1 MTEVR
6 SSHEQEKPVPVDRQH
21 PVRTT
26 LAYGLGPL
34 TDQMSHQM
42 FQFLVFTYYYA
53 VAGIDIN
60 TLAWSFIIFAVW
72 DSINDPV
79 IGQLS
84 DNTRNKRGRRRW
96 WILISAIPF
105 GIANALL
112 FTVGTA
118 WSPQLK
124 AAYMIM
130 IIILYDT
137 VYTMFSTNQLAL
149 FSEMF
154 RSDEERGFAN
164 MWKSI
169 FIIVGVIIGFVLPT
183 IFIDN
188 LVPIEGLSDAELAKI
203 PNDYIVTGV
212 IIGFLTIIGGLLFYK
227 YGMKEPEMVDHF
239 AGDKKEKEPGMIK
252 MLKETLSNGAFIIFC
267 IANLVKWTT
276 FKMLTTIIALY
287 AVWVLGVQ
295 EGNILISVLLL
306 AAFISAGALFPVMK
320 KIGIR
325 LGWRNAFILSQL
337 VWCAVLVPFWF
348 LDGRPYLAI
357 VFMAALGFGLSGA
370 IFYIEPIIAQI
381 IDEDEVK
388 TGKRRAG
395 SYYGI
400 NGLINRYSTILVFA
414 LLALILKQYG
424 WEQYLV
430 GKGMEASPAEID
442 NLVTALKVLMV
453 PINIAANLIVVAFL
467 LWFPL
472 HGKRLAEVQRKLKE
486 LQASRSV

>member
-1 MTEVR
+1 MTDPNKALDTESNNTETRKHSV
-6 SSHEQEKPVPVDRQH
+6 K
-21 PVRTT
+21 TT
-26 LAYGLGPL
+26 LAYGIGPL

-53 VAGIDIN
+53 VAGIDIK

-72 DSINDPV
+72 DSINDPI

-84 DNTRNKRGRRRW
+84 DNTKSKKGRRRW
-96 WILISAIPF
+96 WILISTIPF

-112 FTVGTA
+112 FTLGPH
-118 WSPQLK
+118 WSPQMK

-130 IIILYDT
+130 IIVLYDT

-188 LVPIEGLSDAELAKI
+188 LVPVEGLSEAALAKI
-203 PNDYIVTGV
+203 PGDYIFTGIV
-212 IIGFLTIIGGLLFYK
+212 IGLLTIIGGFLFYK

-239 AGDKKEKEPGMIK
+239 APEKKEKEPGMIK
-252 MLKETLSNGAFIIFC
+252 MLKETLSNKSFIIFC

-306 AAFISAGALFPVMK
+306 AAFISSGALFPVMK

-325 LGWRNAFILSQL
+325 MGWRNAFILSQL
-337 VWCAVLVPFWF
+337 VWCVALVPFWF

-357 VFMAALGFGLSGA
+357 VCMAALGFGLSGA

-381 IDEDEVK
+381 IDEDEVR

-430 GKGMEASPAEID
+430 GSGMEASPAEID

-453 PINIAANLIVVAFL
+453 PINIGANLLVVAFL

-486 LQASRSV
+486 LQKSRIS

>member
-1 MTEVR
+1 MTEVNKALDMESKNTDTR
-6 SSHEQEKPVPVDRQH
+6 KHSVK
-21 PVRTT
+21 TT
-26 LAYGLGPL
+26 LAYGIGPL

-53 VAGIDIN
+53 VAGIGIN

-72 DSINDPV
+72 DSFNGPI
-79 IGQLS
+79 IGTLS
-84 DNTRNKRGRRRW
+84 DNTKSKRGRRRW
-96 WILISAIPF
+96 WILIAAVPF
-105 GIANALL
+105 GVANALL
-112 FTVGTA
+112 FSVGTH
-118 WSPQLK
+118 WSPQIK

-154 RSDEERGFAN
+154 RSNEERGFAN

-188 LVPIEGLSDAELAKI
+188 LVPVEGLSEVEIAKI
-203 PNDYIVTGV
+203 PSDYVLTGV
-212 IIGFLTIIGGLLFYK
+212 IIGILTIIGALLFYK
-227 YGMKEPEMVDHF
+227 YGMKEPDMVSHF
-239 AGDKKEKEPGMIK
+239 SEEKKEKEPGMIK
-252 MLKETLSNGAFIIFC
+252 MLKETLSNGPFIIFC
-267 IANLVKWTT
+267 LANMVKWTT

-320 KIGIR
+320 KIGLK
-325 LGWRNAFILSQL
+325 LGWRNGFILSQL

-370 IFYIEPIIAQI
+370 IYFIEPIIAQI

-388 TGKRRAG
+388 TGRRRAG

-400 NGLINRYSTILVFA
+400 NELINRYSTILVFA
-414 LLALILKQYG
+414 LLALILKKYG

-430 GKGMEASPAEID
+430 GSGMEASPAEID

-453 PINIAANLIVVAFL
+453 PINIGANLLVVAFL

-472 HGKRLAEVQRKLKE
+472 HGERLAEVQRKLKE
-486 LQASRSV
+486 LQKSRIS

>member
-1 MTEVR
+1 MTKTSNAPKSGNAVP
-6 SSHEQEKPVPVDRQH
+6 SSRQH
-21 PVRTT
+21 SLKTT
-26 LAYGLGPL
+26 LAYGIGPM

-53 VAGIDIN
+53 VAGIGIN

-72 DSINDPV
+72 DSFNGPI
-79 IGQLS
+79 IGTLS
-84 DNTRNKRGRRRW
+84 DNTKSKRGRRRW
-96 WILISAIPF
+96 WILIAAVPF
-105 GIANALL
+105 GVANALL
-112 FTVGTA
+112 FAVGTH
-118 WSPQLK
+118 WSPQIK
-124 AAYMIM
+124 ALYMIM

-154 RSDEERGFAN
+154 RSNEERGFAN

-183 IFIDN
+183 LFIEN
-188 LVPIEGLSDAELAKI
+188 LVPVDGLSEVEIAKI
-203 PNDYIVTGV
+203 PSDYVVTGV
-212 IIGFLTIIGGLLFYK
+212 VIGILTIIGALLFYK
-227 YGMKEPEMVDHF
+227 YGMKEPDMVNHF
-239 AGDKKEKEPGMIK
+239 SEEKKEKEPGMLK
-252 MLKETLSNGAFIIFC
+252 MLKETISNGPFLIFC
-267 IANLVKWTT
+267 IANMVKWTT

-287 AVWVLGVQ
+287 AVWVIGIQ

-306 AAFISAGALFPVMK
+306 AAFISAGAFFPVMK
-320 KIGIR
+320 RIGLK

-357 VFMAALGFGLSGA
+357 VLMAALGFGLSGA
-370 IFYIEPIIAQI
+370 IYFVEPIIAQI

-400 NGLINRYSTILVFA
+400 NELINRYSTILVFA
-414 LLALILKQYG
+414 ILALVLKQYG

-430 GKGMEASPAEID
+430 GSGVEASSVEID

-453 PINIAANLIVVAFL
+453 PINIGANLLVVLFL
-467 LWFPL
+467 WWYPL
-472 HGKRLAEVQRKLKE
+472 HGKRLLDVQEKLKKLHE
-486 LQASRSV
+486 QKA

>member
-1 MTEVR
+1 
-6 SSHEQEKPVPVDRQH
+6 
-21 PVRTT
+21 
-26 LAYGLGPL
+26 
-34 TDQMSHQM
+34 
-42 FQFLVFTYYYA
+42 
-53 VAGIDIN
+53 
-60 TLAWSFIIFAVW
+60 
-72 DSINDPV
+72 
-79 IGQLS
+79 
-84 DNTRNKRGRRRW
+84 
-96 WILISAIPF
+96 
-105 GIANALL
+105 
-112 FTVGTA
+112 
-118 WSPQLK
+118 
-124 AAYMIM
+124 
-130 IIILYDT
+130 
-137 VYTMFSTNQLAL
+137 MFSTNQLAL